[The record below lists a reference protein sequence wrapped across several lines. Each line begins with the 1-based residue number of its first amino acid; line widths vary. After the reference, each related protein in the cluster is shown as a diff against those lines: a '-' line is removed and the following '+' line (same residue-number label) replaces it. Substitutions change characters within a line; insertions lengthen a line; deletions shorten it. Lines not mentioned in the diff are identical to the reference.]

1 MSDQPTRDRGPVK
14 DAEEHAHTA
23 RTGAK
28 FGNLVVNAGSRK
40 SMLVQLA
47 LELWRRDQLELKQ
60 LVVAQG
66 RGRIRSQKQA
76 VKLLNRAPV
85 ADLEPLVL
93 GSLDG
98 QGIVVEGPVQESSAR
113 TLLRRL
119 GADYDDPATTVDA
132 EDEPSVRYI
141 DMTPALLAVAAVVMA
156 LRYVALGFSDREL
169 YVLAGLGYAGFMLV
183 RTFAAELKR
192 PKNAPPPEV
201 DNPSEAQ
208 SPRSEVQGP
217 GP

>member
-1 MSDQPTRDRGPVK
+1 
-14 DAEEHAHTA
+14 
-23 RTGAK
+23 
-28 FGNLVVNAGSRK
+28 
-40 SMLVQLA
+40 MLVQLA
-47 LELWRRDQLELKQ
+47 LELWRRERLDIKQ

-76 VKLLNRAPV
+76 VKILNRAPV

-93 GSLDG
+93 ESLDG
-98 QGIVVEGPVQESSAR
+98 QQVVVEGPIHESSAR

-119 GADYDDPATTVDA
+119 GAHYDDPATVVDA

-201 DNPSEAQ
+201 DGDG
-208 SPRSEVQGP
+208 SEVR
-217 GP
+217 